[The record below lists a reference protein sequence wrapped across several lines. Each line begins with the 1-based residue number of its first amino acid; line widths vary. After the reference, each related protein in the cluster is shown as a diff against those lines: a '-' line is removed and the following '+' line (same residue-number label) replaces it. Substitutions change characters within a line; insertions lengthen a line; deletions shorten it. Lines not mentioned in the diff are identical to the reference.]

1 MGARFCAVSRSLLAA
16 RVRVTRLRCAR
27 AGAIAI
33 RQCEVFRRRPNRL
46 QFSGN
51 IVVLRSDE
59 RVAGISEMKKLY
71 LITSVVLLSAV
82 SMAFA
87 AQDMTSSTPSSPLSW
102 LQTRG
107 TMSAD
112 DVVAALGI
120 APNKEQRA
128 EIEKS
133 TARRNEQ
140 LQKINDEFS
149 LDLQKTLAANDD
161 ELAAKVQAESDRL
174 KMAKMRS
181 RQPGRYNGVKK

>member
-1 MGARFCAVSRSLLAA
+1 
-16 RVRVTRLRCAR
+16 
-27 AGAIAI
+27 
-33 RQCEVFRRRPNRL
+33 
-46 QFSGN
+46 
-51 IVVLRSDE
+51 
-59 RVAGISEMKKLY
+59 MKKLY